1 MSSNLAT
8 WQSRAVPDLS
18 LVPRPSPSEE
28 GLVERLTRRRFLG
41 EHGDRDAAR
50 AAATAQ
56 VERLRD
62 RSRLLEVLDGGER
75 RGEVWVVRQGDDLA
89 VVDVTLDDVSL
100 APALC
105 EALLDLA
112 RAEERARLTVTV
124 SPGDPGSEA
133 LVADGGFE
141 TFATQMRLDLD
152 VEPPAEDAVV
162 LRPMGQERFDEW
174 IQDQVAEYAA
184 ARQRSGES
192 AERAREVSEQQH
204 RELLPDGLQTAD
216 HHVFEGVVG
225 GPDGEQVVGL
235 LWLGTERP
243 MVFVYDVV
251 VDEAHRGRG
260 HGAGIMRAGA
270 RWAFDRGAHAIGLNV
285 FGYNEVARRLYDRL
299 GYQVTE
305 NFVARTP

>member
-1 MSSNLAT
+1 M
-8 WQSRAVPDLS
+8 PDLS
-18 LVPRPSPSEE
+18 LSPSPSPSEE
-28 GLVERLTRRRFLG
+28 GLVERLTVRRYLG

-50 AAATAQ
+50 AAAAAQ

-62 RSRLLEVLDGGER
+62 RSRLLEVREDGVR
-75 RGEVWVVRQGDDLA
+75 RGEAWVVQQGDDLA
-89 VVDVTLDDVSL
+89 VIDVALDDVAL
-100 APALC
+100 APALRD
-105 EALLDLA
+105 ALLDLA
-112 RAEERARLTVTV
+112 RAERRSRLTVTV

-152 VEPPAEDAVV
+152 VEPPAEDVVV
-162 LRPMGQERFDEW
+162 LRPMGQERYNEW
-174 IQDQVAEYAA
+174 IQGQVAEYAE

-204 RELLPDGLQTAD
+204 AELLPDGLRSAG
-216 HHVFEGVVG
+216 HHIFEGVA
-225 GPDGEQVVGL
+225 GEEVVGL
-235 LWLGTERP
+235 LWLSTERP

-251 VDEAHRGRG
+251 VEEAHRGRG

-270 RWAFDRGAHAIGLNV
+270 RWALDHGAHAIGLNV
-285 FGYNEVARRLYDRL
+285 FGYNDVARRLYDRL